1 MDILALKQKCDAAG
15 QAHLLQFWD
24 QLNETEQSALAAEIQ
39 HTNLSEA
46 HDFFLSVQES
56 LSEAD
61 EKIDE
66 HLEPLE
72 SAVCGSV
79 ARTSSE
85 QLSKYWDLGLSAVSK
100 SEVAV
105 LLLAG
110 GQGTRLGVSYPK
122 GMYNVGLPSSKT
134 LYQIQAERI
143 LKLQR
148 LAEAE
153 YGKQCSIPWY
163 IMTSE
168 HTKEATENFFSSH
181 NHFGLSRENV
191 VLFEQSLL
199 PCFDFD
205 GKIILETKSKMALAP
220 AGNGGLYKALRDR
233 GVLED
238 LIKRGIKSIHVYC
251 VDNIL
256 VKMADPVFIGFCLSK
271 GAECG
276 AKVVEKTMPKE
287 AVGVVCK
294 VSNKYQV
301 VEYSEITLRTAE
313 KRAHD
318 GRLLF
323 NAGNICNHFFTS
335 DFLQKV
341 CLKENESLL
350 KHHVAKKKIPFVDM
364 NGQQQ
369 KPAAPNG
376 IKMEKFVFDVFQFA
390 HNFGVWEVLREDEFA
405 PLKNAEG
412 QPKDTPTMCRHALMS
427 LHHRHILA
435 ASGRFTHSDGTPYTD
450 IQSNN
455 NIAQNGS
462 NGQQSHEEVETIVC
476 EISPL
481 VSYNG
486 EGLEK
491 VVKGKSLTPPIVIDF
506 DPATCSPI
514 ISQHESN

>member
-1 MDILALKQKCDAAG
+1 MDVSALKQKCEAAG
-15 QAHLLQFWD
+15 QGHILQFWD
-24 QLNETEQSALAAEIQ
+24 QLNETEQASLAAEIE
-39 HTNLSEA
+39 HTDLAGFVPLTFTEA
-46 HDFFLSVQES
+46 SKHDFYT
-56 LSEAD
+56 
-61 EKIDE
+61 
-66 HLEPLE
+66 PG
-72 SAVCGSV
+72 AVPS
-79 ARTSSE
+79 
-85 QLSKYWDLGLSAVSK
+85 
-100 SEVAV
+100 
-105 LLLAG
+105 
-110 GQGTRLGVSYPK
+110 TR
-122 GMYNVGLPSSKT
+122 
-134 LYQIQAERI
+134 
-143 LKLQR
+143 
-148 LAEAE
+148 
-153 YGKQCSIPWY
+153 Y

-168 HTKEATENFFSSH
+168 HTKQATENFFSKH
-181 NHFGLSRENV
+181 EHFGLAGENL
-191 VLFEQSLL
+191 VLFEQNLL

-205 GKIILETKSKMALAP
+205 GKVVLETKSKMALAP
-220 AGNGGLYKALRDR
+220 AGNGGLYKALRDG
-233 GVLED
+233 GVLAD
-238 LIKRGIKSIHVYC
+238 LIKRGIKSVHVYC

-294 VSNKYQV
+294 VSNRYQV

-323 NAGNICNHFFTS
+323 NAGNICNHFFTT

-350 KHHVAKKKIPFVDM
+350 KHHVAKKKIPFVDS

-390 HNFGVWEVLREDEFA
+390 QNFGVWEVLREDEFS

-412 QPKDTPTMCRHALMS
+412 QPKDTPTICRHALMS
-427 LHHRHILA
+427 LHHRYILA
-435 ASGRFTHSDGTPYTD
+435 SGGKFTHPDGTLYTD

-462 NGQQSHEEVETIVC
+462 NGQQSHEEEETIVC

-486 EGLEK
+486 EGLEN
-491 VVKGKSLTPPIVIDF
+491 VVKGKSFTPPTVIDL
-506 DPATCSPI
+506 DQATNSGVVR
-514 ISQHESN
+514 SQQNGSN

>member
-1 MDILALKQKCDAAG
+1 MDVSVLRQKCEAAN

-24 QLNETEQSALAAEIQ
+24 QLNETEQASLAAEIE
-39 HTNLSEA
+39 HTNLAEA
-46 HDFFLSVQES
+46 RDAFLSAQES
-56 LSEAD
+56 LKEVE

-79 ARTSSE
+79 ARTSAE
-85 QLSKYWDLGLSAVSK
+85 QLSKFWDHGLSAVAK
-100 SEVAV
+100 SQVAV

-110 GQGTRLGVSYPK
+110 GQGTRLGVPYPK
-122 GMYNVGLPSSKT
+122 GMYNVGLPSGKT

-148 LAEAE
+148 LAQAT
-153 YGKQCSIPWY
+153 YGKECYIPWY

-168 HTKEATENFFSSH
+168 HTKEATELFFCKH
-181 NHFGLSRENV
+181 NHFGLRSENV

-199 PCFDFD
+199 PCFDFE
-205 GKIILETKSKMALAP
+205 GRIILETKSKMALAP
-220 AGNGGLYKALRDR
+220 DGNGGLYKALRDR
-233 GVLED
+233 GVLAD
-238 LIKRGIKSIHVYC
+238 LVKRGIKSVHVYC

-294 VSNKYQV
+294 VSNRYQV

-323 NAGNICNHFFTS
+323 NAGNICNHFFTT

-341 CLKENESLL
+341 CLKENESQL
-350 KHHVAKKKIPFVDM
+350 KHHVAKKKIPFIDS

-369 KPAAPNG
+369 KPTAPNG

-390 HNFGVWEVLREDEFA
+390 QNFGVWEVLREDEFS

-412 QPKDTPTMCRHALMS
+412 QPKDTPTICRHALMS

-435 ASGRFTHSDGTPYTD
+435 AGGRFTHLDGTPYTD
-450 IQSNN
+450 IQRNN
-455 NIAQNGS
+455 NVEHNGT
-462 NGQQSHEEVETIVC
+462 NG
-476 EISPL
+476 
-481 VSYNG
+481 
-486 EGLEK
+486 
-491 VVKGKSLTPPIVIDF
+491 
-506 DPATCSPI
+506 
-514 ISQHESN
+514 